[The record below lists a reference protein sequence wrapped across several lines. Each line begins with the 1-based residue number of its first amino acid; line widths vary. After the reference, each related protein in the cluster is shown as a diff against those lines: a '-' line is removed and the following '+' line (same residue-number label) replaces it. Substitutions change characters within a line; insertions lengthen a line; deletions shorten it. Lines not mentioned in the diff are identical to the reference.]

1 MGLNIGS
8 RILLAAAMI
17 VVATFVAFILYF
29 DYQQRNSIQNALQ
42 SKLTE
47 SGSLATA
54 GISNWLDGR
63 RLLVESLA
71 NNIAR
76 DSSPENV
83 SELASGE
90 ALSESFI
97 FSYFGSADGIMT
109 MYPSEELPAD
119 YDPRKRP

>member
-1 MGLNIGS
+1 MALNIGS

-17 VVATFVAFILYF
+17 VVATFTAFILYF
-29 DYQQRNSIQNALQ
+29 DYQQRTSIRDALV

-76 DSSPENV
+76 DSSPSNV
-83 SELASGE
+83 SAVASGQ
-90 ALSESFI
+90 ALAESFI
-97 FSYFGSADGIMT
+97 YSYFGSA
-109 MYPSEELPAD
+109 
-119 YDPRKRP
+119 

>member
-1 MGLNIGS
+1 MSLNIGS

-29 DYQQRNSIQNALQ
+29 DYQQRTSIQSALQ

-54 GISNWLDGR
+54 GIANWLDGR

-76 DSSPENV
+76 DR
-83 SELASGE
+83 LA
-90 ALSESFI
+90 
-97 FSYFGSADGIMT
+97 
-109 MYPSEELPAD
+109 
-119 YDPRKRP
+119 